1 MPTRNTVQRA
11 IIADELACL
20 ANHPT
25 ADEVYESVHEEHP
38 TISRATVYRTLN
50 RLSDEGKIGRVRI
63 NNGADRFDH
72 RSFPHYHVRCVR
84 CGRVDDVMID
94 PIGEDVNEAAA
105 KVSGYLR
112 AQPAVR
118 RHLPCVSARVGT
130 YGPGTS
136 RDVCI
141 GEDGEAEGASPPTRQ

>member
-94 PIGEDVNEAAA
+94 PIGEDVNKAAA
-105 KVSGYLR
+105 KVSGYRICGHSL
-112 AQPAVR
+112 QFDGICPA
-118 RHLPCVSARVGT
+118 CQQESAPTDRGPLGT
-130 YGPGTS
+130 
-136 RDVCI
+136 C
-141 GEDGEAEGASPPTRQ
+141 A